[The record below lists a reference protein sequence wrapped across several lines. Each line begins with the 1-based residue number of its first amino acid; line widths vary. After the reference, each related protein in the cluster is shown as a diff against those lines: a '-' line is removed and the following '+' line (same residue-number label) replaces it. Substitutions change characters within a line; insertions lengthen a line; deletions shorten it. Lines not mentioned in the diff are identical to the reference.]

1 MRVGPL
7 PSNPGNPGGG
17 GVPPEALLPIATGLY
32 SGAQAYNQISTTHND
47 SLNRSLQRDKSLS
60 SGTITPRQ
68 YVFQCVVLPKKIKR
82 GLLAWGGKHEGFDYS
97 HPKHFDVQGKLFPSD
112 NPLKMALGIK
122 VQSCSLRLYKAGQTT
137 ELMSKSS
144 SLNVPVDLDPAA
156 KETPSSISLMM
167 GPDGGLRGGYTPP
180 PELEEVTED
189 VEHLTTSSYTN
200 LSCDIS
206 EDYIEGLSSRQVA
219 DVFTCE
225 NTQLISPIWVYA
237 ISIGLAFGLSLFFN
251 KFTKKSSKQKSSKD
265 SQEPVS
271 MLKEDRSVEA
281 CDRPLASYIVKQCE
295 GQGLD
300 GPPTRGTP
308 EFLLKIF
315 ESYKRGTIT
324 KKGTTRVLMIYYNL
338 SKEEALEWLEEE

>member
-1 MRVGPL
+1 MRVGPM
-7 PSNPGNPGGG
+7 PSNPGGG

-32 SGAQAYNQISTTHND
+32 GGAQAYNQISTTHND

-68 YVFQCVVLPKKIKR
+68 YVFQCAQDFVSPKKIKR
-82 GLLAWGGKHEGFDYS
+82 GLLAWGGRHEGFDYS
-97 HPKHFDVQGKLFPSD
+97 HPKHFDVQGKLLPSD

-122 VQSCSLRLYKAGQTT
+122 VQSCSLKLYKAGQTT
-137 ELMSKSS
+137 EVASKSS

-156 KETPSSISLMM
+156 KKGPK

-180 PELEEVTED
+180 PELEEATAD
-189 VEHLTTSSYTN
+189 VEHLTTSSYRYQPN
-200 LSCDIS
+200 LSCDVS
-206 EDYIEGLSSRQVA
+206 EEYVEGLSSREVA

-225 NTQLISPIWVYA
+225 NTQLLSPIWVYA
-237 ISIGLAFGLSLFFN
+237 ISLGLAFCLSLLFN
-251 KFTKKSSKQKSSKD
+251 KFTKRSSTRKGSKD

-271 MLKEDRSVEA
+271 ALEEDRSVEA
-281 CDRPLASYIVKQCE
+281 CERPLVSYIVKQCE

-324 KKGTTRVLMIYYNL
+324 RKGTTRILMICYNL
-338 SKEEALEWLEEE
+338 SREEALEWLEEE